1 MIKKLMFISLLLCC
15 LKAYTQDIPQHISYY
30 RIYDLLDEF
39 ANLGLI
45 DLNSAV
51 KPYSRKFI
59 AEQLLI
65 VAENDNKL
73 TNRQQKEVQFFLEE
87 FALENGRL
95 PKGKIRLLRKEKT
108 IATLWPPAFSYQDE
122 NFTARITPILGMHLI
137 SNQHGTVDK
146 RWYGAEFQSTIG
158 KNLAVYGSLRD
169 ISHSGN
175 APLSKASY
183 LNNEPGY
190 EYTMGTDF
198 SDSRGGIS
206 YSNQFMT
213 IGLKKDNIIW
223 GDSYHC
229 SNILSGRAPSFPM
242 IYLQLK
248 PAKWFELNYF
258 HGWLVSNVWDSTNY
272 YIDNLDAKHYRL
284 QNKYIAANM
293 FTFTPF
299 NKLKLSVGNA
309 IVYAEQNVLPSY
321 FIPIAFY
328 KSMDHVLN
336 KGLGAENQN
345 SQLFFNFSSRNIKH
359 VHLYGSLYIDEFQ
372 LRRLRPDSRDKNPVS
387 MKAGVHLSDF
397 ILKNFS
403 FTGEYTQTNIINYKH
418 SIPALTYAS
427 NSYFMG
433 HYLVDNSRELYLGM
447 KFKPIRGLDLELSYV
462 NALKGN
468 DYDYIRRGFF
478 NGVRGTIIDIISY
491 PSPGDVIWTNK
502 TLSFKAVYELF
513 RNGYAV
519 VKADLSDIQGY
530 DAASDVVFAENRM
543 TAQEVLNRFTPA
555 MLHGRNTTITMG
567 FSFGF

>member
-1 MIKKLMFISLLLCC
+1 MLIVLLMNCIWSG
-15 LKAYTQDIPQHISYY
+15 AQDIPQHISYY

-39 ANLGLI
+39 ANLGMI

-65 VAENDNKL
+65 VAEKEEKL
-73 TNRQQKEVQFFLEE
+73 SIRQKKEVRFFLEE

-95 PKGKIRLLRKEKT
+95 PKGKLKLLRNEKT

-122 NFTARITPILGMHLI
+122 IFTARITPILGMHLI
-137 SNQHGTVDK
+137 SNQHGTIDK

-175 APLSKASY
+175 AALSKASF

-206 YSNQFMT
+206 YSNSFMT

-223 GDSYHC
+223 GDNYHC

-242 IYLQLK
+242 IHLHLK
-248 PAKWFELNYF
+248 PAKWFELNYI

-272 YIDNLDAKHYRL
+272 YVDNLDAKHYRL
-284 QNKYIAANM
+284 QNKFMAANL

-309 IVYAEQNVLPSY
+309 IVYAEKNVLPSY

-345 SQLFFNFSSRNIKH
+345 SQLFFNVSSRNIKH
-359 VHLYGSLYIDEFQ
+359 LHLYGSVYIDEFQ
-372 LRRLRPDSRDKNPVS
+372 LRRLKPDSPDKNPVS
-387 MKAGVHLSDF
+387 IKAGFHFSDF
-397 ILKNFS
+397 MLKNFS
-403 FTGEYTQTNIINYKH
+403 FTGEYTYTNIINYKH
-418 SIPALTYAS
+418 SIPALTFAS

-433 HYLVDNSRELYLGM
+433 HYLVDNARELYLGM
-447 KFKPIRGLDLELSYV
+447 KFKPIRGLDLEMSYV

-502 TLSFKAVYELF
+502 TFSFKAVYELF
-513 RNGYAV
+513 RNGYAI

-530 DAASDVVFAENRM
+530 DATSDVVFAENRM

-555 MLHGRNTTITMG
+555 MLHGKNTTITMG